1 MCDAGCQVHRG
12 RRASFAAAHVVAL
25 WWGRRQVVYQAVAS
39 FVSFDSAGWYAPPI
53 VPGAAP
59 AMTTAVQLN
68 APETQAVELVSL
80 PAAGPLRGGK
90 EKDQKALASLK
101 EKVQPHE
108 P

>member
-1 MCDAGCQVHRG
+1 M
-12 RRASFAAAHVVAL
+12 
-25 WWGRRQVVYQAVAS
+25 YQAVAS

-80 PAAGPLRGGK
+80 PAAGPSRGGK
-90 EKDQKALASLK
+90 EKD
-101 EKVQPHE
+101 
-108 P
+108 